1 MLFALGG
8 LGLGVEPGAALSAAE
23 TAALDALGPAVWSQ
37 APALRLELVD
47 EPPFDAPDCGAAAP
61 APADVRA
68 HSGTLRVTH
77 RLFRAELDPWA
88 RAGRL
93 FRREADG
100 TGLLIT
106 LRVALSALLPL
117 HGGLPLHAAGV
128 VLDGSGL
135 VFFGP
140 SGAGK
145 TTLASTALARRLTVL
160 SDEQVTL
167 RLDPPMLRPS
177 GFWGALDGSSRGAA
191 PVPLAA
197 LVELG
202 RGSTF
207 DLAPLA
213 PDEALRRLLGVLLVP
228 PHPELWR
235 AALTVVSS
243 LTRAVPSF
251 RLAWHPEAP
260 PWDALRARLAPE
272 AARV

>member
-1 MLFALGG
+1 MRLALGG
-8 LGLGVEPGAALSAAE
+8 VGLSVEPDAALSARE
-23 TAALDALGPAVWSQ
+23 TAALAGLGVAAWPH
-37 APALRLELVD
+37 APALSLAIVD
-47 EPPFDAPDCGAAAP
+47 QPPFDAPETGDAGP
-61 APADVRA
+61 APADVTA
-68 HSGTLRVTH
+68 HGAALRVTH

-93 FRREADG
+93 WRREADG

-117 HGGLPLHAAGV
+117 HGGLPLHAAGI

-145 TTLASTALARRLTVL
+145 TTLASTALARGLAVL

-167 RLDPPMLRPS
+167 SVDPPRLSAS
-177 GFWGALDGSSRGAA
+177 GFWGALDGPSRAAA
-191 PVPLAA
+191 PVPLVA

-202 RGSTF
+202 RGSSF
-207 DLAPLA
+207 DLAPLT

-235 AALTVVSS
+235 SALGVVAQV
-243 LTRAVPSF
+243 TRAVPVF
-251 RLAWHPEAP
+251 RLAWHPGAP
-260 PWDALRARLAPE
+260 PWDALRARLSPE
-272 AARV
+272 AARA